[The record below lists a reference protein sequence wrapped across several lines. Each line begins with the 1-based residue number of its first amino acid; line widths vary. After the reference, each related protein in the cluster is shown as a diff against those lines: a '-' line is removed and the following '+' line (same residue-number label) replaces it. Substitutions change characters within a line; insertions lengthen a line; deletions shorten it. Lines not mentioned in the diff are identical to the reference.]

1 MEEKNIEELVNI
13 IKNTCGYEFT
23 YHKPTYDL
31 CNEIAT
37 AILSAGYIKKN
48 DSGVLVIPCNPHS
61 PLKGEECQ
69 KVVKVA

>member
-1 MEEKNIEELVNI
+1 MKVMGGVLTKTLNTELR
-13 IKNTCGYEFT
+13 K
-23 YHKPTYDL
+23 
-31 CNEIAT
+31 
-37 AILSAGYIKKN
+37 